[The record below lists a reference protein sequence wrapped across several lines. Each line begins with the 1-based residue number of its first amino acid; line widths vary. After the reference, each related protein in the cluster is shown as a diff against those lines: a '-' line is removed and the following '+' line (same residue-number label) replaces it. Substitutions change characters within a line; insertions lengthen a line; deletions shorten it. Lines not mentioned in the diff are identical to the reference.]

1 MDYQFCLDPT
11 TDAVFTAD
19 PVGQWQQPARMIRQP
34 TETTLDIIA
43 AMIQRFSE
51 LVLQQCHRTQPSRAV
66 FAMSK
71 TVTRP
76 FSLSHQLMART
87 QGNIVKRITVIR
99 LVAKDISAP
108 VESRDQAGGNFGF
121 TGVQWRDFPDQ
132 RQWGRPI
139 HGVQLVTLGVTPACS
154 TPSTIGV
161 SAVTSDGQ
169 RLAVHNGNQAGLSQL
184 GQVLFHNIHQS
195 LDFGRSQSATHRR
208 LRWQFSYWPKA
219 FRPIFGL
226 AGPRG
231 RPFVQRGPQEHHDDF
246 EVKESG
252 RASRVPTGQI
262 SDRIGTIPTRVRV
275 PCFISLK
282 KGFNKISM
290 YANSLFF
297 QPFLFQC

>member
-19 PVGQWQQPARMIRQP
+19 PVWQWQQSARMIRQP

-51 LVLQQCHRTQPSRAV
+51 LVLQQCHRTQPSKAV

-71 TVTRP
+71 TVTGS

-108 VESRDQAGGNFGF
+108 MESGDQAGGNFGF

-139 HGVQLVTLGVTPACS
+139 HSVQLVTLGGSP
-154 TPSTIGV
+154 PS
-161 SAVTSDGQ
+161 
-169 RLAVHNGNQAGLSQL
+169 L
-184 GQVLFHNIHQS
+184 
-195 LDFGRSQSATHRR
+195 
-208 LRWQFSYWPKA
+208 
-219 FRPIFGL
+219 
-226 AGPRG
+226 
-231 RPFVQRGPQEHHDDF
+231 
-246 EVKESG
+246 G
-252 RASRVPTGQI
+252 RA
-262 SDRIGTIPTRVRV
+262 D
-275 PCFISLK
+275 
-282 KGFNKISM
+282 
-290 YANSLFF
+290 
-297 QPFLFQC
+297 